1 MAREH
6 TSSILRALQI
16 LECFMDQEK
25 EWTLKEL
32 VNQLGLPTTTVF
44 RHVSTLMER
53 RYLTQDPVR
62 KVYHVGPNLLAL
74 SGAIIGG
81 SDLCKIAR
89 PELERLSDRVKETIN
104 LSILVDNEI
113 FYLDKVETQRSITC
127 STRVGGRVAAHATS
141 CGKIL
146 LADRDADFLAQY
158 CEWMKNVPPLTP
170 KTITQPDRLLKELES
185 ARINGYAMDDG
196 EVEQGLICVAAPVR
210 DASGRVIAA
219 VSIAGPDY
227 RMEQDMEMMI
237 HEIRQAAERISYT
250 HGFFR

>member
-1 MAREH
+1 M
-6 TSSILRALQI
+6 
-16 LECFMDQEK
+16 
-25 EWTLKEL
+25 
-32 VNQLGLPTTTVF
+32 
-44 RHVSTLMER
+44 
-53 RYLTQDPVR
+53 QD
-62 KVYHVGPNLLAL
+62 
-74 SGAIIGG
+74 
-81 SDLCKIAR
+81 R
-89 PELERLSDRVKETIN
+89 PAGLERLSDRVKETIN

-158 CEWMKNVPPLTP
+158 CEWMKSVPPLTP

>member
-53 RYLTQDPVR
+53 KYLTQDPVR

-74 SGAIIGG
+74 AGAIIGG

-89 PELERLSDRVKETIN
+89 PELERLS
-104 LSILVDNEI
+104 DNEI

>member
-1 MAREH
+1 MDAQGAGKPARTAH
-6 TSSILRALQI
+6 HDGFSS
-16 LECFMDQEK
+16 CFHADGTEVPDAGSGT
-25 EWTLKEL
+25 E
-32 VNQLGLPTTTVF
+32 GLP
-44 RHVSTLMER
+44 R
-53 RYLTQDPVR
+53 RAESACAGR
-62 KVYHVGPNLLAL
+62 
-74 SGAIIGG
+74 GG

-158 CEWMKNVPPLTP
+158 CEWMKSVPPLTP